1 MIERSSPVDRIPFRS
16 ASLEDL
22 VIKPLAFVALGATQ
36 QGSAARGL
44 CPRPATWPWPQAASL
59 RSAPAVLPIAV
70 IALATQFVPALGRAT
85 PVESLPSTVQASA
98 PRSAQSAEVA
108 RQLERLKLQAEESKS
123 FGSTPASARA
133 AWELGLIYLHGAGVR
148 RDAALALLWFQ
159 RAARLGREPW
169 AYAGLAW
176 CAIDGCVGPPRV
188 DEAKRNIALLRR
200 QHPVR
205 ADYLAWVLASRE
217 APAQLASNRLG
228 QALAPG
234 VPDLALLEQTAAA
247 CDVQANLEL
256 GIMAADEQRSAE
268 AQRFFERAS
277 SRSRAAET
285 NLQILKNDR
294 GAPERSTGP
303 SPTPNA
309 DAQAALTQAQ
319 RYHRRPGTQANFA
332 EAIHYYQLAASR
344 GSQQARHML
353 ELIDSRP
360 LPGDKIN
367 IRWMEQLAYVDPLA
381 NFASLPPQNTQMMQ
395 RDPTPLFDLMPA
407 FWRRQLTQ
415 VER

>member
-1 MIERSSPVDRIPFRS
+1 M
-16 ASLEDL
+16 
-22 VIKPLAFVALGATQ
+22 
-36 QGSAARGL
+36 
-44 CPRPATWPWPQAASL
+44 

-70 IALATQFVPALGRAT
+70 IALATQFAPALGRAT
-85 PVESLPSTVQASA
+85 PLDSLPSAVQPSV
-98 PRSAQSAEVA
+98 PRGAHSTEVE
-108 RQLERLKLQAEESKS
+108 RQLERLRLQAGESKS

-188 DEAKRNIALLRR
+188 DEAQRNIALLRR

-217 APAQLASNRLG
+217 APAQLASNRMG
-228 QALAPG
+228 PMAPG
-234 VPDLALLEQTAAA
+234 VPDLSLLEQTAAA

-256 GIMAADEQRSAE
+256 GIMAVDEHRSAD
-268 AQRFFERAS
+268 AQHFFERAS
-277 SRSRAAET
+277 PQSRAAEA
-285 NLQILKNDR
+285 NLQILKSDR
-294 GAPERSTGP
+294 GAPERSTGLP
-303 SPTPNA
+303 PTPNA
-309 DAQAALTQAQ
+309 DAQAALAQAQ

-360 LPGDKIN
+360 LPRGKIN
-367 IRWMEQLAYVDPLA
+367 IGWMEQLAYVDPLA
-381 NFASLPPQNTQMMQ
+381 NIASLPPQNAQMMQ

-407 FWRRQLTQ
+407 FWRQQMTQ